1 MIQVPGRGPQN
12 RLSLAWPRLSP
23 IRK

>member
-1 MIQVPGRGPQN
+1 MIQSRGRGPQK